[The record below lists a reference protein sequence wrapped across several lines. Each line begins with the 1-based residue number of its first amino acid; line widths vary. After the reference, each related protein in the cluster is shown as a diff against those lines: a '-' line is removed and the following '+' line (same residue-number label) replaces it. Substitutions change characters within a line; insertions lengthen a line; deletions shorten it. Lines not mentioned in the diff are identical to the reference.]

1 MPVRTARNIAIIL
14 LLALGVAFVPG
25 GSSAADT
32 VLAAISRGFL
42 AALGFLGYP
51 RDVQNPRTLSALS
64 DGRRALLY
72 GAVGAIA
79 LMIAGT
85 DELLGDGAGT
95 LVWIAMIGASVLA
108 IIHVWR
114 EANTY

>member
-1 MPVRTARNIAIIL
+1 MRHVRNIAIIL

-25 GSSAADT
+25 GGAVAET
-32 VLAAISRGFL
+32 VLAALTMGFL
-42 AALGFLGYP
+42 ATIGLLGY
-51 RDVQNPRTLSALS
+51 RLYTQNQLTLSALP
-64 DGRRALLY
+64 DARRALLY

-95 LVWIAMIGASVLA
+95 LIWIAVLGTSVFA
-108 IIHVWR
+108 IIAVWR
-114 EANTY
+114 EAETY

>member
-1 MPVRTARNIAIIL
+1 VRHVRNVAIIL

-25 GSSAADT
+25 GGSAADT
-32 VLAAISRGFL
+32 VLAALYMGFL
-42 AALGFLGYP
+42 ATIGFLGY
-51 RDVQNPRTLSALS
+51 RLYVQNQLTLSTLT
-64 DGRRALLY
+64 DGRRGLLY

-85 DELLGDGAGT
+85 DELLGNGLGT
-95 LVWIAMIGASVLA
+95 LVWIGVLVLA
-108 IIHVWR
+108 VLTIMQVWR